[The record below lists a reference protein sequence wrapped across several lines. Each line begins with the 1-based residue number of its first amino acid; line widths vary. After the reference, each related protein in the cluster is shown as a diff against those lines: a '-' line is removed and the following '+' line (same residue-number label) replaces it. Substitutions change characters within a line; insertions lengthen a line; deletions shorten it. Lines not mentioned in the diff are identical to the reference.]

1 MPCIVFV
8 QKECGKWVEASRI
21 LLSDVKGSPVD
32 LQLSGKTVPQPVSDI
47 SICSLVEYRYASTEC
62 E

>member
-1 MPCIVFV
+1 MPWIVFV
-8 QKECGKWVEASRI
+8 QKEYGEWVEACRI
-21 LLSDVKGSPVD
+21 LMSDVKGSPVD

-47 SICSLVEYRYASTEC
+47 SIGSLVEYSYASTEC